1 MLRKN
6 GILPALGLL
15 AWFAAPAAAQDVVW
29 IETQFHRVHLR
40 NGNFIDGKIV
50 LVNDREVRLDV
61 APGQISF
68 RRDMVDRIELM
79 KMRSLGEKPKLDPPL
94 KNSSVGVRG
103 SERTSAAATGRHRAS
118 SLLPPVLDRG
128 SKERV
133 EAILGRLRIANPD
146 QKDDLVAEL
155 ARLGP
160 GAAPYLASQLG
171 NVDDESCQRL
181 SLALIKLKEPAAL
194 PYLAEALE
202 DDRPYVRIHALLVI
216 GETGT
221 IDSAAPVRALLSD
234 PQDAVRA
241 SAIMA
246 LDRLGDANSLPEILD
261 CLDSPDGAVRVA
273 AINAALDLAR
283 KSDKMERTAEGL
295 RKALDKSSGKA
306 TLDFISAI
314 GRTGRQEQ
322 WSYIG
327 PFLRDADPKTRATA
341 AAALAG
347 LAAPASE
354 ELILVR
360 LAQEDDKRTRV
371 QLAAAVR
378 ALKAM
383 KAVEPLIGWLKSED
397 PDVSAAAEMALR
409 AMTGQQ
415 FGVDYAKWSQ
425 WWDLARQ
432 K

>member
-1 MLRKN
+1 MHRWN
-6 GILPALGLL
+6 GILTTLGLL
-15 AWFAAPAAAQDVVW
+15 AWLAAPAAAQDVVW

-94 KNSSVGVRG
+94 RRTPPRETSSAGAP
-103 SERTSAAATGRHRAS
+103 AAATNRPRAS
-118 SLLPPVLDRG
+118 SLAEPSLDRG

-133 EAILGRLRIANPD
+133 EEILGRLRIANPD

-171 NVDDESCQRL
+171 SVDDESCQRL
-181 SLALIKLKEPAAL
+181 SLALIKLKEPSAL
-194 PYLAEALE
+194 PYLVEALE

-221 IDSAAPVRALLSD
+221 PEFASPVRARLSD
-234 PQDAVRA
+234 RQDAVRA
-241 SAIMA
+241 SAIAA

-261 CLDSPDGAVRVA
+261 CLDSQDGAVRVA
-273 AINAALDLAR
+273 AINAALDLGR
-283 KSDKMERTAEGL
+283 KSGKLERTAEGL
-295 RKALDKSSGKA
+295 RKALDNASGKG

-322 WSYIG
+322 WTYIA

-354 ELILVR
+354 ELVLTR

-378 ALKAM
+378 ELKAS
-383 KAVEPLIGWLKSED
+383 KAIEPLIGWLRSED
-397 PDVSAAAEMALR
+397 PDIAGAAEMALR
-409 AMTGQQ
+409 GIT
-415 FGVDYAKWSQ
+415 
-425 WWDLARQ
+425 
-432 K
+432 